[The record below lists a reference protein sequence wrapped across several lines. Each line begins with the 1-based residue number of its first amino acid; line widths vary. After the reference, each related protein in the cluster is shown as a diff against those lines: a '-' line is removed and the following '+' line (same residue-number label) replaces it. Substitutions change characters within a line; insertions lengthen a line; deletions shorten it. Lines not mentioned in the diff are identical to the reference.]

1 MSQTQVTKV
10 TISDCAKAL
19 DEIEREI
26 EKLQSDKK
34 GGGAHLFSVT
44 PEGDD
49 YIAQHSPKPPKL
61 TRGQQRYRDYLKV
74 ADCFESFGSYLK
86 YKAHQAR
93 HGA

>member
-34 GGGAHLFSVT
+34 EVERKITALRTQGLMVSQLVKHL
-44 PEGDD
+44 
-49 YIAQHSPKPPKL
+49 
-61 TRGQQRYRDYLKV
+61 
-74 ADCFESFGSYLK
+74 
-86 YKAHQAR
+86 
-93 HGA
+93 

>member
-34 GGGAHLFSVT
+34 EVERKITALRTQGLMISQLVKHLY
-44 PEGDD
+44 D
-49 YIAQHSPKPPKL
+49 
-61 TRGQQRYRDYLKV
+61 
-74 ADCFESFGSYLK
+74 SFQKS
-86 YKAHQAR
+86 
-93 HGA
+93 